1 MEETSRIRPGA
12 VYPKIIEWLES
23 YQVIRLLGR
32 SGKVFLLDSVSVPKR
47 EYEEWFWEQASKIP
61 VKINDEALR
70 NELLQEVAWSKNLRL
85 E

>member
-1 MEETSRIRPGA
+1 M
-12 VYPKIIEWLES
+12 
-23 YQVIRLLGR
+23 IRLLGR

-61 VKINDEALR
+61 VKIHDEALR
-70 NELLQEVAWSKNLRL
+70 NELLREVAWTKNLRL